1 MQLAVGTI
9 AQGKVAK
16 ITTYGAF
23 VDLEDGG
30 TGMVHI
36 SEVANTYVKDIN
48 DHIKV
53 GDSVSVKVIG
63 INEQNKVSL
72 SMKAMEAPPASPPFA
87 PRSQQ
92 GGGRGFGAPRS
103 CAPRSSAPRSSVPRS
118 FNKPAAVVSTGD
130 PFEDMMNK
138 FKKTSDD
145 KLSDLKKVMDPRKGS
160 GRRSHPK

>member
-1 MQLAVGTI
+1 MQLAVGNI

-16 ITTYGAF
+16 ITNYGAF

-30 TGMVHI
+30 TGMIHI

-53 GDSVSVKVIG
+53 GDTVSVKVIS

-72 SMKAMEAPPASPPFA
+72 SIKAMQTAPPQPQFA
-87 PRSQQ
+87 PRPQQ
-92 GGGRGFGAPRS
+92 GGGRNFAPRQ
-103 CAPRSSAPRSSVPRS
+103 SAPRS

-160 GRRSHPK
+160 SRRSHPK

>member
-1 MQLAVGTI
+1 MQLAVGDI

-16 ITTYGAF
+16 ITNYGAF
-23 VDLEDGG
+23 IDFEDGS
-30 TGMVHI
+30 TGMIHI

-48 DHIKV
+48 DHIKL
-53 GDSVSVKVIG
+53 GDTVSVKVIG

-72 SMKAMEAPPASPPFA
+72 SIKAMQEPPPQPQFA
-87 PRSQQ
+87 QNRQ
-92 GGGRGFGAPRS
+92 GGGRAF
-103 CAPRSSAPRSSVPRS
+103 SAPRPPRS

-160 GRRSHPK
+160 SRRTHTK

>member
-16 ITTYGAF
+16 ITNYGAF
-23 VDLEDGG
+23 VDLEGGG
-30 TGMVHI
+30 TGMIHI

-53 GDSVSVKVIG
+53 GDSVSVKVVS

-72 SMKAMEAPPASPPFA
+72 SIKAMQPAQPQFA
-87 PRSQQ
+87 PRPQQ
-92 GGGRGFGAPRS
+92 GAGKSFGAPRQ
-103 CAPRSSAPRSSVPRS
+103 SVPRS

-130 PFEDMMNK
+130 PFGDMMNK

>member
-1 MQLAVGTI
+1 MQLAVGNI

-16 ITTYGAF
+16 ITNYGAF

-72 SMKAMEAPPASPPFA
+72 SIKAMQEAPVQRQFA
-87 PRSQQ
+87 PRPQQ
-92 GGGRGFGAPRS
+92 GGGAG
-103 CAPRSSAPRSSVPRS
+103 RSSGPPRQSAPRS
-118 FNKPAAVVSTGD
+118 FNKPAAIASTGD

-145 KLSDLKKVMDPRKGS
+145 KLSDLKKVMDPRKGNN
-160 GRRSHPK
+160 RRTHSK

>member
-1 MQLAVGTI
+1 MQLAVGDI

-16 ITTYGAF
+16 ITNYGAF
-23 VDLEDGG
+23 IDFEDGS
-30 TGMVHI
+30 TGMIHI

-48 DHIKV
+48 DHIKL
-53 GDSVSVKVIG
+53 GDTVSVKVIG

-72 SMKAMEAPPASPPFA
+72 SIKAMQEPPPQPPFA
-87 PRSQQ
+87 QNRQ
-92 GGGRGFGAPRS
+92 GGGRAF
-103 CAPRSSAPRSSVPRS
+103 SAPRPPRS

-160 GRRSHPK
+160 SRRTHTK